1 MLLSFADL
9 EHDALNLWS
18 LSNDYLLLEPGSTD
32 ERYNLFVPV
41 LAYIIDMRLKQVE
54 VEDTGFAFGC
64 LLAPSPKTNEVATWC
79 PAKAEW
85 GDVQSYYTT
94 TASYYA
100 VVEEEGFLW
109 TTTELPVAI
118 LTQLRSPADNWAW
131 SGDRSMVAF
140 PWYDAKEEQDILVFS
155 YNRPGR
161 DPLGPFVNI
170 ETKNIYFNDEWPWS
184 PDNRYLAI
192 KGECSVRDCYYVLD
206 MSRKQTVWR
215 SELIP
220 GAQHPRSLTWSY
232 DSQHFVLSA
241 DEGMFIVRIETG
253 DTVKQLTIPP
263 GNPLVWIP

>member
-1 MLLSFADL
+1 
-9 EHDALNLWS
+9 
-18 LSNDYLLLEPGSTD
+18 
-32 ERYNLFVPV
+32 
-41 LAYIIDMRLKQVE
+41 
-54 VEDTGFAFGC
+54 
-64 LLAPSPKTNEVATWC
+64 
-79 PAKAEW
+79 
-85 GDVQSYYTT
+85 
-94 TASYYA
+94 
-100 VVEEEGFLW
+100 
-109 TTTELPVAI
+109 
-118 LTQLRSPADNWAW
+118 
-131 SGDRSMVAF
+131 
-140 PWYDAKEEQDILVFS
+140 YDAKEEQDILVFS

-220 GAQHPRSLTWSY
+220 GVQHPRSLTWSY